1 VETAEVPGLPA
12 IPPDFMTVMPIPVF
26 DFDPRTRVLSGP
38 GSLAKLGEIA
48 QGIGGRHVLLVTD
61 SGLKAAGHEDRAVSQ
76 LASAGM
82 RVSIFDEVRPNP
94 TTQDIEAG
102 TEFARGLDVDL
113 IVGLGGGSSLDCA
126 KGINFLL
133 TNGGRMQDYK
143 GTGKARLPMLPLIAI
158 PTTSG
163 TGSEAQ
169 SYAVITD
176 AQTHLKMACGDKK
189 ALPRAAILDPELTVT
204 MPAQVTAATGIDAI
218 SHALE
223 TSVTRRATA
232 ISQMFSQ
239 QAWQLLITSLPRV
252 LQHPED
258 VEARAAMQVGAHF
271 AGAAIEN
278 SMLGATHALANP
290 LSAHFDLVH
299 GVAIG
304 VMLPAVVR
312 FNAGEPAVEGVYR
325 SLAHQAGLC
334 DRDCPNAIE
343 LFVNALTDLVRS
355 CGQPTSLEE
364 CGVDKTLLPQMA
376 AEAAEQWTAQ
386 FNPRPVDQQSL
397 LEIYRCACSPA
408 VADS

>member
-1 VETAEVPGLPA
+1 
-12 IPPDFMTVMPIPVF
+12 MTVMPMPDF
-26 DFDPRTRVLSGP
+26 DFDPRTRVIFGP

-48 QGIGGRHVLLVTD
+48 RNIGGKHVLLVTD
-61 SGLKAAGHEDRAVSQ
+61 SGLKAAGHEDRALAQ
-76 LASAGM
+76 LSSAGM

-94 TTQDIEAG
+94 TTLDIEAG
-102 TEFARGLDVDL
+102 TEFARGRDIDL

-143 GTGKARLPMLPLIAI
+143 GTGKARLPMVPLIAI
-158 PTTSG
+158 PTTAG

-176 AQTHLKMACGDKK
+176 AETHMKMACGDKK
-189 ALPRAAILDPELTVT
+189 GLARAAILDPELTVT
-204 MPAQVTAATGIDAI
+204 MPPQVTAATGIDAL

-223 TSVTRRATA
+223 TFVTRRATT
-232 ISQMFSQ
+232 ISRMFSQ
-239 QAWQLLITSLPRV
+239 QAWQMLSGALLRV
-252 LQHPED
+252 LEQPD
-258 VEARAAMQVGAHF
+258 DLEARGAMQVGAHL

-290 LSAHFDLVH
+290 LSAHFDLIH
-299 GVAIG
+299 GIAIG

-312 FNAGEPAVEGVYR
+312 FNGGDPHVERAYR
-325 SLAHQAGLC
+325 GLAHQAGIC
-334 DRDCPNAIE
+334 DGESAHAMD
-343 LFVNALTDLVRS
+343 LFVAELTNIVRR
-355 CGQPTSLEE
+355 CGQPTSLKE
-364 CGVDKTLLPQMA
+364 CGVDEALLPRMA

-397 LEIYRCACSPA
+397 LEIYRWAYSPA
-408 VADS
+408 AADS